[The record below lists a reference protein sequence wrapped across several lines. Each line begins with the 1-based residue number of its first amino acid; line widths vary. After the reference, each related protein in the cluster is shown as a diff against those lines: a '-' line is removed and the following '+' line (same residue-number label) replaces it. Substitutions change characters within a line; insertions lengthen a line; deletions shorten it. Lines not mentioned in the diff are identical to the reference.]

1 MWKNAK
7 GAMETDFLNRI
18 ARGQILVLN
27 ASYEPINITSWK
39 RAFVLLLKEKA
50 QIINHRVIR
59 LIEYIKIPFTKLRNN
74 KPTRSAIYARDGH
87 KCQYC
92 GATRKLTID
101 HVIPKSK
108 GGSDDWD
115 NLVVACSSCNIK
127 KGDKYL
133 EHTGMK
139 LARRPMQPRTH
150 LDVAI
155 SQINITE
162 WREYCFLV

>member
-1 MWKNAK
+1 
-7 GAMETDFLNRI
+7 MEKDFLTKM

-27 ASYEPINITSWK
+27 ATYEPINITSWK

-50 QIINHRVIR
+50 QIVSHRVIR
-59 LIEYIKIPFTKLRNN
+59 LFEYIKIPFTKLRNN
-74 KPTRSAIYARDGH
+74 KPTRNAIYQRDGH

-101 HVIPKSK
+101 HIIPKSK

-133 EHTGMK
+133 EQTGMK
-139 LARRPMQPRTH
+139 LLKKPVQPRTH
-150 LDVAI
+150 LDIAI
-155 SQINITE
+155 SQTNLTE
-162 WREYCFLV
+162 WREFCFLV

>member
-1 MWKNAK
+1 MEQANLT
-7 GAMETDFLNRI
+7 ETDMLG
-18 ARGQILVLN
+18 RGQILVLN

-50 QIINHRVIR
+50 TVISKKVIR
-59 LIEYIKIPFTKLRNN
+59 LVNFIKVPFNKMMQAKPSRN
-74 KPTRSAIYARDGH
+74 AIYIRDNH

-92 GATRKLTID
+92 GSTRKLTID

-108 GGSDDWD
+108 GGSDDWE

-127 KGDKYL
+127 KSDKNL

-139 LARRPMQPRTH
+139 LIRRPTQPRTH

-155 SQINITE
+155 SQTNLTE
-162 WREYCFLV
+162 WREFCFLV

>member
-1 MWKNAK
+1 
-7 GAMETDFLNRI
+7 MEKDFLNKI

-27 ASYEPINITSWK
+27 ASYEPINITTWK

-59 LIEYIKIPFTKLRNN
+59 LIEYIKIPFTKLHNN

-101 HVIPKSK
+101 HVIPRSK

-139 LARRPMQPRTH
+139 LIRKPMQPRTH
-150 LDVAI
+150 LDLAI
-155 SQINITE
+155 SQTNLTE
-162 WREYCFLV
+162 WHEYCFMV

>member
-1 MWKNAK
+1 
-7 GAMETDFLNRI
+7 METDFLNRI
-18 ARGQILVLN
+18 TRGQILVLN

-59 LIEYIKIPFTKLRNN
+59 LVEYIKIPFTKLRNN

-115 NLVVACSSCNIK
+115 NLVVACSSCNTK

-139 LARRPMQPRTH
+139 LTRVPMQPRTH

-155 SQINITE
+155 SQTNLIE
-162 WREYCFLV
+162 WREYCFIV

>member
-1 MWKNAK
+1 
-7 GAMETDFLNRI
+7 METDFLNRI
-18 ARGQILVLN
+18 TRGQILVLN
-27 ASYEPINITSWK
+27 TSYEPINITSWK

-59 LIEYIKIPFTKLRNN
+59 LVEYIKIPFTKLRNN

-139 LARRPMQPRTH
+139 LARVPMQPRTH

-155 SQINITE
+155 SQTNLIE
-162 WREYCFLV
+162 WREYCFIV

>member
-1 MWKNAK
+1 
-7 GAMETDFLNRI
+7 METDFLNRI

-59 LIEYIKIPFTKLRNN
+59 LIEYIKIPFTKLHNN
-74 KPTRSAIYARDGH
+74 KPARNSIYARDGH

-133 EHTGMK
+133 EQTGMK
-139 LARRPMQPRTH
+139 LACRPMQPRTH
-150 LDVAI
+150 LDIQI
-155 SQINITE
+155 SQTNLTE
-162 WREYCFLV
+162 WSEYCFMV

>member
-1 MWKNAK
+1 
-7 GAMETDFLNRI
+7 METDFLSKI

-39 RAFVLLLKEKA
+39 RAFILLLKEKA

-59 LIEYIKIPFTKLRNN
+59 LFEYIKIPFTKLRNN

-101 HVIPKSK
+101 HVIPKSR

-115 NLVVACSSCNIK
+115 NLVVACSSCNVK

-133 EHTGMK
+133 EQTGMM
-139 LARRPMQPRTH
+139 LARRPIQPRTH
-150 LDVAI
+150 LDIEI
-155 SQINITE
+155 SQTNLTE
-162 WREYCFLV
+162 WHEYCFMV

>member
-1 MWKNAK
+1 
-7 GAMETDFLNRI
+7 MEKDLLTKI

-27 ASYEPINITSWK
+27 ATYEPINITSWK

-50 QIINHRVIR
+50 QIVNHRVIR
-59 LIEYIKIPFTKLRNN
+59 LFEYIKIPFAKLRSN
-74 KPTRSAIYARDGH
+74 KPTRSAIYQRDGH

-101 HVIPKSK
+101 HIIPRSR
-108 GGSDDWD
+108 GGGDDWD

-133 EHTGMK
+133 EQTGMK
-139 LARRPMQPRTH
+139 LLKKPVQPRTH
-150 LDVAI
+150 LDIEI
-155 SQINITE
+155 SQTNLTE
-162 WREYCFLV
+162 WREFCFIV

>member
-1 MWKNAK
+1 
-7 GAMETDFLNRI
+7 METDFLNRI
-18 ARGQILVLN
+18 TRGQILVLN

-59 LIEYIKIPFTKLRNN
+59 LVEYIKIPFTKLRNN

-115 NLVVACSSCNIK
+115 NLVVACSSCNTK

-133 EHTGMK
+133 EQTGMK
-139 LARRPMQPRTH
+139 LIRIPVQPRTH
-150 LDVAI
+150 LDLAI
-155 SQINITE
+155 SQTNLTE
-162 WREYCFLV
+162 WREYCFIV